1 MTIYTDPKTLI
12 GTTAPDFTAPASGNQ
27 TLRLSDF
34 LGKKVVLYFYPRDM
48 TPGCTTQLCD
58 FTNHYPQITH
68 KNAVVLG
75 ISQDSPEKHDRFI
88 AKHNGVYDLISDD
101 KDATICKKYGVW
113 HPKKFMGKQFLGIV
127 RTTFIIDEK
136 GKITHAISPV
146 KVKNHTLDIL
156 SML

>member
-1 MTIYTDPKTLI
+1 MTTNTDPKSLI
-12 GTTAPDFTAPASGNQ
+12 GESAPEFTAPASGNK

-34 LGKKVVLYFYPRDM
+34 TGKKVVLYFYPRDM

-58 FTNHYPQITH
+58 FTNHYPQISD

-75 ISQDSPEKHDRFI
+75 ISQDSPEKHDKFI

-101 KDATICKKYGVW
+101 KNATICKKYSVW
-113 HPKKFMGKQFLGIV
+113 QPKKFMGKEFLGIV
-127 RTTFIIDEK
+127 RSTFIINEHSI
-136 GKITHAISPV
+136 ITHVISPV
-146 KVKNHTLDIL
+146 RVKNHVLAVL